1 MKKII
6 LVEDETYIR
15 EEMIQMLIDAEYDA
29 YAITNFVNV
38 SEQILAKDAD
48 LIMLDINL
56 PNASGFEI
64 CRDIK
69 HKSSVPVLVLTSRD
83 EMSDEL
89 KALNLGADEYL
100 TKPCRKERIL
110 ARIANVLKR
119 YEGRNNMLE
128 GEGILLDR
136 NTYTLYIDGNSV
148 ILPKNQGKML
158 EVFLLHSD
166 NIVTKE
172 ELSMAIWGTTEY
184 IDENALQVNIV
195 RLRKNLK
202 NLNMK
207 QRIEAVAGKGYVMKD
222 D

>member
-6 LVEDETYIR
+6 LVEDEIYIR
-15 EEMIQMLIDAEYDA
+15 EEMADILRNAEYEV
-29 YAITNFVNV
+29 YCITEFNNV
-38 SEQILAKDAD
+38 SEQIFALEAD

-56 PNASGFEI
+56 PGKSGFEI
-64 CRDIK
+64 CREVK
-69 HKSSVPVLVLTSRD
+69 RRSSIPVLVLTSRD
-83 EMSDEL
+83 EMTDEL
-89 KALNLGADEYL
+89 NALNLGADEYL

-119 YEGRNNMLE
+119 YEGRNNLLE
-128 GEGILLDR
+128 GDGILLDR

-158 EVFLLHSD
+158 EVFLLHAGS
-166 NIVTKE
+166 IVSKE
-172 ELSMAIWGTTEY
+172 ELSMAIWNTTEY

-202 NLNMK
+202 SLNMK
-207 QRIEAVAGKGYVMKD
+207 QRIEAVAGKGYIMIVD
-222 D
+222 